1 MATSSFNRYGEY
13 SHYATRQYGQEA
25 LAQEKTVRPKVGMI
39 AGIGDCLYLDDVP
52 KSPTRVYHHNYRSTV
67 NFNYTRD
74 LSQSYKRNR
83 SNQYHHEYTPTKR
96 CLNDI
101 ISPPP
106 ETERCEVPE
115 EPNQGHHV
123 TRSVSHANSLTSEI
137 YPETDKQSEGL
148 RFLWGECF
156 QRFSKVS
163 AILQQLL
170 ETLFFSSH
178 LLKCNHNIHSFHFET
193 RLHQGREGQERTM
206 NREEFLKAALFISL
220 TKDPSTI
227 YEAFAQHAD
236 LGGGLMT
243 ARGFLSACIFL
254 SNFQEIL

>member
-13 SHYATRQYGQEA
+13 SHYATRQYDQEA
-25 LAQEKTVRPKVGMI
+25 LTQEKTARPKVGML
-39 AGIGDCLYLDDVP
+39 AGIGDCLYLDDLP

-83 SNQYHHEYTPTKR
+83 SNQYHEYTATKR

-101 ISPPP
+101 ISPPL

-115 EPNQGHHV
+115 EPNQKHDV
-123 TRSVSHANSLTSEI
+123 TRSVSHTNS
-137 YPETDKQSEGL
+137 ETYLKINKESEGL

-163 AILQQLL
+163 AILHLF
-170 ETLFFSSH
+170 ETFLSSH
-178 LLKCNHNIHSFHFET
+178 SLQFNQTLSFHFET